1 VRSYNCTNLHVT
13 ACGGLFISVTR
24 DGYASSIMAASDEME
39 YEGMDV
45 TLSAG
50 QDGDYEEKAY
60 DFDQLS
66 TMKAN
71 FSKVVRPEF
80 LDTKGTGRPDA
91 VRLGEDELSSTVPIS
106 VWEAGQFNLLGQRI
120 ERDDSQK
127 VTNNDELIRAFN
139 THPYEDDFIGR
150 VEGYLLILL
159 SGTTYYWSQ
168 RKVVPPGYF
177 GHYMSSHRHKLL
189 RAGVHTLW
197 NAADHWLADVIIDD
211 ETNPNRKFGDK
222 VILQVPENHL
232 AGGYRIGQ
240 ETEGSRDQE
249 FVLFSQGRHV
259 LPESKY
265 YGVNIVK
272 LAGGE
277 ANNILKLGPLTI
289 MYVREG
295 WLGGVSHR
303 KTGVYYILYPG
314 PPYLL
319 HEQEYDVDE
328 AELRPR
334 NEDKFTIGPYEF
346 VTVKDGEIAGAYRK
360 SDGKFTIL
368 PPGSSYQLHDKEYEA
383 VIKKQRSVEFQ
394 LGPYYYLT
402 VQNGFEAGVYRKKD
416 GLFVRLPPGKTYQLN
431 VDDFEKPEHVKRA
444 SHITR
449 VGPLT
454 LLTLHDGKLSGAYRH
469 SDGAFVE
476 FTDDSR
482 EYVLHEKFYH
492 SLVTVDR
499 NSTVKQDF
507 GPFKVITIREGYAG
521 VFEVEGKIEIKD
533 PGYYKV
539 ASNVNISDSI
549 PVKMFQDILPELT
562 FRTKDGVQM
571 GVKVTITWHVT
582 DPMQVARFAGSFN
595 DLARLIKDRAGDAMI
610 RLCKMYNRGDLLP
623 TAQDVEHLRTP
634 EMTDREASAMADEAY
649 RVLQKSLSET
659 CQEELVTISSSSRLG
674 VTVEKVQIER
684 FLLMN
689 ETILEELEKITMAQL
704 SAKREKVEGEYQI
717 AKAQAEKL
725 AREKR
730 AEADASVQLKQ
741 AEAAAEVRRTE
752 VAMES
757 EARRTSAAT
766 DNEIEQ
772 AKNDTAVKIAK
783 EKMIQEAEAK
793 AQAIAAITDAEY
805 QRKVK
810 EAEAAA
816 RMPPQEFEL
825 RKLQMQVEMLKQIGS
840 AAWKYPDVYTGFL
853 EQFGDK
859 LRLGP
864 MSASE
869 TLAKMASSQAAEPG
883 AASK

>member
-1 VRSYNCTNLHVT
+1 
-13 ACGGLFISVTR
+13 
-24 DGYASSIMAASDEME
+24 
-39 YEGMDV
+39 
-45 TLSAG
+45 
-50 QDGDYEEKAY
+50 
-60 DFDQLS
+60 
-66 TMKAN
+66 
-71 FSKVVRPEF
+71 
-80 LDTKGTGRPDA
+80 
-91 VRLGEDELSSTVPIS
+91 
-106 VWEAGQFNLLGQRI
+106 
-120 ERDDSQK
+120 
-127 VTNNDELIRAFN
+127 
-139 THPYEDDFIGR
+139 
-150 VEGYLLILL
+150 
-159 SGTTYYWSQ
+159 
-168 RKVVPPGYF
+168 
-177 GHYMSSHRHKLL
+177 
-189 RAGVHTLW
+189 
-197 NAADHWLADVIIDD
+197 
-211 ETNPNRKFGDK
+211 

-240 ETEGSRDQE
+240 ETEGARDQE

-259 LPESKY
+259 LPESKF
-265 YGVNIVK
+265 YGVSIVK

-303 KTGVYYILYPG
+303 KTGVYHVLYPG
-314 PPYLL
+314 PPYIL
-319 HEQEYDVDE
+319 HEQEYDVSE

-368 PPGSSYQLHDKEYEA
+368 PPGGSYQLHEKEFEA
-383 VIKKQRSVEFQ
+383 VIKKRRTVEFQ

-402 VQNGFEAGVYRKKD
+402 VQNGYEAGVYRKKD

-431 VDDFEKPEHVKRA
+431 VDDFEQPEHVKRH

-469 SDGAFVE
+469 SDGVFVE
-476 FTDDSR
+476 FTDATR

-492 SLVTVDR
+492 NLITVDR
-499 NSTVKQDF
+499 NSPIKQDF
-507 GPFKVITIREGYAG
+507 GPYKVITIREGYVG
-521 VFEVEGKIEIKD
+521 VFEVEGKIDIKQ

-539 ASNVNISDSI
+539 ESNVNIGDSL
-549 PVKMFQDILPELT
+549 PVKMFQDILPELH

-571 GVKVTITWHVT
+571 GVKVTITWHTT

-595 DLARLIKDRAGDAMI
+595 DLAQLIKERAGDAMI

-623 TAQDVEHLRTP
+623 TAQDVEHLRSP
-634 EMTDREASAMADEAY
+634 DMSERDAAALADEQY
-649 RVLQKSLSET
+649 RMLQKTLSDA
-659 CQEELVTISSSSRLG
+659 CQEELVTISATSRLG

-704 SAKREKVEGEYQI
+704 SAKRTKVEGEYQI

-725 AREKR
+725 SREKR
-730 AEADASVQLKQ
+730 AEADASVQLKE

-752 VAMES
+752 VATES
-757 EARRTSAAT
+757 ESRRTQATT
-766 DNEIEQ
+766 DNEIEK

-783 EKMIQEAEAK
+783 DKMIQEAEAK

-805 QRKVK
+805 QRKIK
-810 EAEAAA
+810 EAEAAS

-825 RKLQMQVEMLKQIGS
+825 RKLQMQVEMLKQIGH

-869 TLAKMASSQAAEPG
+869 SLAKMVNSQGAAEQPG
-883 AASK
+883 TGGGPGKSK